1 MTGSPTDIGIFRKT
15 NGLWAVRDVTR
26 VYYGGSNDMPMP
38 GDYNGDGLTDIAV
51 YRPSDTRWAIRGI
64 SSFNY
69 GNHMDIP
76 TVLDYDAFHFL
87 AIFQF

>member
-1 MTGSPTDIGIFRKT
+1 
-15 NGLWAVRDVTR
+15 
-26 VYYGGSNDMPMP
+26 MPMP

-51 YRPSDTRWAIRGI
+51 YRPSDTRWAIRDI